1 MSRIGQFT
9 KGIIKENPVLVLVIG
24 LCPTLA
30 ITTSLSNAIGMGLAA
45 TFVLVCSNVI
55 VSLFSPFFPRMI
67 RIPCFIVVI
76 ATFTTIV
83 KMLLAGFWPEMNES
97 LGIFIPLIVVNCIIL
112 ARAEAFASKN
122 GVLDSVLDGFG
133 IGAGFTLAI
142 MIISFIREVLGSWQL
157 FGVPITDGGFEPA
170 KILVQAPGAF
180 LVLGLVLAASV
191 YLQTRPKD
199 RAREEMAR
207 DEFQA
212 RQAARPS
219 PPEKATPGTS
229 AGAATGGA

>member
-1 MSRIGQFT
+1 MSRITQFT

-30 ITTSLSNAIGMGLAA
+30 ITNSLSNAIGMGLAA
-45 TFVLVCSNVI
+45 TFVLVCSNLI
-55 VSLFSPFFPRMI
+55 VSIFSPFFPRMI

-83 KMLLAGFWPEMNES
+83 KMVLAGFFPDLNES

-112 ARAEAFASKN
+112 ARAEAFASRN
-122 GVLDSVLDGFG
+122 GLVDSILDGFG

-142 MIISFIREVLGSWQL
+142 TIIALIREVLGAWQL
-157 FGVPITDGGFEPA
+157 FGVPITDGGFDPA
-170 KILVQAPGAF
+170 KVLVQAPGAF
-180 LVLGLVLAASV
+180 LALGVVLAASI
-191 YLQTRPKD
+191 YLQARPKD

-207 DEFQA
+207 DEFAA
-212 RQAARPS
+212 RQANRPS
-219 PPEKATPGTS
+219 PPEKKKPAASSGTATE
-229 AGAATGGA
+229 GA